1 MIENKRA
8 DALRDAVCCILSS
21 TGTAE
26 CAARI
31 PAIAKAALAHD
42 NELLFAERPM
52 IAPCRCGHEKGDHQT
67 RLGQRGNY
75 TPCCVSGCRC
85 SGFRKRR

>member
-1 MIENKRA
+1 MVENKRA

-26 CAARI
+26 CIARI

-42 NELLFAERPM
+42 NELLYAEDPAHDNE
-52 IAPCRCGHEKGDHQT
+52 ILYTADAPRKA
-67 RLGQRGNY
+67 
-75 TPCCVSGCRC
+75 
-85 SGFRKRR
+85 RKRR